1 MLLLYNYINICCYA
15 FTKFMLILLVVQGWA
30 TSLLWFCPQCR
41 DKLLGSV
48 R

>member
-1 MLLLYNYINICCYA
+1 MLLLYNYINISCCT
-15 FTKFMLILLVVQGWA
+15 FTMFMLILPSVQGWA
-30 TSLLWFCPQCR
+30 TSLLWFCLQCR